1 MAVRNESVALM
12 NQQNEQIAKRIK
24 QMIWLYFFLL
34 IFEGALRKW
43 FLPFLA
49 TPLLVVREPVA
60 IYAVFLAIKYRLFP
74 VSPSLLLF
82 VLTGIVTTFLAL
94 FLGHQN
100 LFVALF
106 GARIFFFHVPFVY
119 LIASF
124 WTYNDFLQLGKIFL
138 WLTLLMTIIIF
149 FQFYSPQSA
158 LINRG
163 VGGDTSGAGFSGAK
177 GFFRPP
183 GTFSFINGT
192 TSFYALAICFI
203 TYFWLSRNKV
213 NKILLIGAT
222 LGAIIAIPLS
232 ISRTYFFNV
241 VLLLLFVGGIQLRNP
256 RQLPKTLIA
265 IVVLVLVGV
274 VLVQVPEVSTALEA
288 FTSRFD
294 AANENEGGLEGV
306 LLVRFLGGMYE
317 YLFQAG
323 DIPFWGAGLGMGA
336 NVGAMLLSGEAVFL
350 LPEVEWGRILGEIG
364 VVFGLLVIILRVQI
378 GFGSLWKAFKKI
390 GKGEY
395 LSWLLLST
403 GFVVII
409 QGQWGQPTN
418 LGFFVITTGLVLA
431 SLEVENSLDE

>member
-1 MAVRNESVALM
+1 MTVTSERGTLM
-12 NQQNEQIAKRIK
+12 NQQKEHIAKSIR

-82 VLTGIVTTFLAL
+82 VITGIATTFLAL
-94 FLGHQN
+94 FVGHQN

-106 GARIFFFHVPFVY
+106 GARIFFFHIPFIY
-119 LIASF
+119 LIKEF
-124 WTYNDFLQLGKIFL
+124 WRQQDFVKLGKILL

-149 FQFYSPQSA
+149 LQFYSPQSA
-158 LINRG
+158 WINRG
-163 VGGDTSGAGFSGAK
+163 VGGDISGAGFSGAN

-183 GTFSFINGT
+183 GTFSFVNGT

-203 TYFWLSRNKV
+203 ASFWLTKIKV
-213 NKILLIGAT
+213 NKLLLIGAT

-241 VLLLLFVGGIQLRNP
+241 VLLLLFVGIIQFRNP
-256 RQLPKTLIA
+256 RQLPKMLIG
-265 IVVLVLVGV
+265 LVLLMLIGF
-274 VLVQVPEVSTALEA
+274 VLMQVPEVATAVEA

-294 AANENEGGLEGV
+294 AANKNEGGLEGV
-306 LLVRFLGGMYE
+306 LIDRFLGGMYG
-317 YLFQAG
+317 YLFEAG
-323 DIPFWGAGLGMGA
+323 DIPFWGAGLGMGS
-336 NVGAMLLSGEAVFL
+336 NVGAILLAGDTVFL

-378 GFGSLWKAFKKI
+378 GFSSLWVAFKRLSDKT
-390 GKGEY
+390 Y

-418 LGFFVITTGLVLA
+418 LGFFVMTTGLVLA
-431 SLEVENSLDE
+431 SLKIEKEPR